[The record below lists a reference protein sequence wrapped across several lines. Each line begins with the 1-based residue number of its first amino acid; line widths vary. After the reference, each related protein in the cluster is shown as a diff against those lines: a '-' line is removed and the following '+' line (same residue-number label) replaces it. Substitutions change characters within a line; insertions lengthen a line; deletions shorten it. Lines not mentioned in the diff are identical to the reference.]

1 MGLSYAVSH
10 TTAAP
15 SSKAQA
21 AVLEPNQVLSLVA
34 AAKCNSYTRS
44 CLAVAVAAAVAVA
57 VAVVVVVV
65 VAVAVAVAVTA
76 TAAAT
81 TCASPSGTLV
91 DCVAY
96 SDYNLPD
103 APLPS
108 RAAGHRSKC
117 AAKL

>member
-1 MGLSYAVSH
+1 M
-10 TTAAP
+10 
-15 SSKAQA
+15 
-21 AVLEPNQVLSLVA
+21 
-34 AAKCNSYTRS
+34 
-44 CLAVAVAAAVAVA
+44 AVAAAVAVTVA
-57 VAVVVVVV
+57 VVVVVVVV

>member
-1 MGLSYAVSH
+1 MARTGNG
-10 TTAAP
+10 
-15 SSKAQA
+15 QA
-21 AVLEPNQVLSLVA
+21 AVLGPNPLRIPVA
-34 AAKCNSYTRS
+34 AAAGNSYNRM
-44 CLAVAVAAAVAVA
+44 VAI
-57 VAVVVVVV
+57 VVVV